1 MIVKENIARDAVR
14 LLIWY
19 PVRWLVAALPP
30 RVGLIFFRF
39 MGDLDHAFSRG
50 KRRAI
55 TRILRNALGVRT
67 DDPRISAAVREYFRN
82 HYVNQLQIFLF
93 PRLTR
98 STIGQIHKFTG
109 LEHLDAALRRG
120 NGCILVHAHFGPS
133 QLPLCALGIFGYPT
147 MQLGYLTDEGLSFIG
162 KRVAFRLRKI
172 YEDKIPAR
180 IISADTFL
188 RPVMEWI
195 RKNKVLMITGDG
207 AGGGKFIGK
216 YRSYPFLGEPTLF
229 PLGAMRLAV
238 KSGAAVLP
246 LFTVLDE
253 DGTYTTVI
261 HEPIDGSPDIAG
273 NRSPE
278 TLAEVF
284 VNMLEGYVV
293 RYPHLWHFWEELTI
307 RRAGRQNES

>member
-1 MIVKENIARDAVR
+1 MIVKENIARDAMR

-19 PVRWLVAALPP
+19 PVRWLVAILPLP
-30 RVGLIFFRF
+30 VGLNLFRF
-39 MGDLDHAFSRG
+39 MGDLDHALSRG
-50 KRRAI
+50 KKRAI
-55 TRILRNALGVRT
+55 TQRLRTALGGRA

-98 STIGQIHKFTG
+98 SSIGQIHTFTG

-120 NGCILVHAHFGPS
+120 HGCILVHAHFGPS
-133 QLPLCALGIFGYPT
+133 QLPLCALGIFGYPM

-180 IISADTFL
+180 IISADAFL

-195 RKNKVLMITGDG
+195 RKNRVLMISGDG

-216 YRSYPFLGEPTLF
+216 YRFFPFLGEPTLF
-229 PLGAMRLAV
+229 PLGATTLAV
-238 KSGAAVLP
+238 KTDAALLP
-246 LFTVLDE
+246 LFTVLNE

-261 HEPIDGSPDIAG
+261 HEAIDGSPDSAG

-278 TLAEVF
+278 TLSGVF
-284 VNMLEGYVV
+284 VKKLEEFVL
-293 RYPHLWHFWEELTI
+293 RYPHLWHFWDELAI
-307 RRAGRQNES
+307 RRTGG

>member
-1 MIVKENIARDAVR
+1 MIVKENIARDAMR

-19 PVRWLVAALPP
+19 PVRWLVAVLPL
-30 RVGLIFFRF
+30 RVGLNLFRF
-39 MGDLDHAFSRG
+39 MGDLDHALSRG

-55 TRILRNALGVRT
+55 MQRLRTALGGRT
-67 DDPRISAAVREYFRN
+67 DDIRISAAVREYFRN

-120 NGCILVHAHFGPS
+120 RGCILVHAHFGPS
-133 QLPLCALGIFGYPT
+133 QLPLCALGVFGYPM

-180 IISADTFL
+180 IISADAFL

-195 RKNKVLMITGDG
+195 RKNKVLMISGDG

-216 YRSYPFLGEPTLF
+216 YHFFPFLGEPTLF
-229 PLGAMRLAV
+229 PLGATTLAV
-238 KSGAAVLP
+238 KTDATILP
-246 LFTVLDE
+246 LFTVLNE
-253 DGTYTTVI
+253 DGTYTTEI
-261 HEPIDGSPDIAG
+261 HEPIDGPTESASD
-273 NRSPE
+273 RSPE
-278 TLAEVF
+278 TLSAVF
-284 VNMLEGYVV
+284 VKKLEEAVL
-293 RYPHLWHFWEELTI
+293 RYPHLWHFWDELAI
-307 RRAGRQNES
+307 RRTGG

>member
-1 MIVKENIARDAVR
+1 MIVKENIARDAMR

-19 PVRWLVAALPP
+19 PVRWLVAILPL
-30 RVGLIFFRF
+30 RVGLNLFRF
-39 MGDLDHAFSRG
+39 MGDLDHALSRG

-55 TRILRNALGVRT
+55 TRRLRTALGGRT
-67 DDPRISAAVREYFRN
+67 DDIRISAAVREYFRN

-120 NGCILVHAHFGPS
+120 HGCILVHAHFGPS
-133 QLPLCALGIFGYPT
+133 QLPLCALGVFGYPV

-180 IISADTFL
+180 IISADAFL
-188 RPVMEWI
+188 RPVMEWV
-195 RKNKVLMITGDG
+195 RKNNVLMISGDG

-216 YRSYPFLGEPTLF
+216 YRFFPFLGEPTLF
-229 PLGAMRLAV
+229 PVGAMTLAV
-238 KSGAAVLP
+238 KTGAAVLP
-246 LFTVLDE
+246 LFTVLNE
-253 DGTYTTVI
+253 DGTYSTVI
-261 HEPIDGSPDIAG
+261 HEPIDGSPGIAG

-278 TLAEVF
+278 TLSAAF
-284 VNMLEGYVV
+284 VIKLEESVL
-293 RYPHLWHFWEELTI
+293 RHPHLWHFWDELAI
-307 RRAGRQNES
+307 RRTGG

>member
-19 PVRWLVAALPP
+19 PVRWLVAILPL
-30 RVGLIFFRF
+30 RVGLNLFRF
-39 MGDLDHAFSRG
+39 MGDLDHVLSRG

-55 TRILRNALGVRT
+55 TRSLQIALGGRT
-67 DDPRISAAVREYFRN
+67 DDLRISAAVREYFRN

-109 LEHLDAALRRG
+109 LEHLDAALQRG
-120 NGCILVHAHFGPS
+120 KGCILLHAHFGPS
-133 QLPLCALGIFGYPT
+133 QLPLCALGIFGYPM

-180 IISADTFL
+180 IISADAFL

-216 YRSYPFLGEPTLF
+216 YHFFPFFGEPTLF
-229 PLGAMRLAV
+229 PLGATTLAV
-238 KSGAAVLP
+238 KTDAAILP
-246 LFTVLDE
+246 LFTVLNE

-261 HEPIDGSPDIAG
+261 HEPIDDSPDRSSD
-273 NRSPE
+273 RSPE
-278 TLAEVF
+278 TLSAVF
-284 VNMLEGYVV
+284 VKMLEGYAL

-307 RRAGRQNES
+307 RRTGG